1 MTGIL
6 SSLREQAVAESPQI
20 LIPEHQDERVLAAA
34 AEVASDGIARPVV
47 LDSEDSFAQHCRGQ
61 GIDPTLFETV
71 ARDQD
76 DWYEDYVQKYVELR
90 GVTPEVAE
98 TLLES
103 NLVLGMLMLRCNDV
117 DGIVAG
123 ALHPTGEVV
132 ATANGIVG
140 LDSTIKTASSFFLM
154 ITDNADIGEDGALVY
169 ADCGVNISPS
179 SDQLADIAHATA
191 TTVERLLDWEP
202 RVAMLSFSTKGS
214 ANHESV
220 EKVREATSRVKDR
233 TNDLLI
239 DGELQSDAA
248 LVPSVADRK
257 TDDDAAIQGDAN
269 VLVFPDLE
277 SGNIAYKLTERLGG
291 AKALG
296 PILQGYTRPLS
307 DLSRGASTDAI
318 YDIMLVTAAR
328 AARWDSNTTG
338 EIISGGLLKGREKT
352 QRPLHPPNPAD

>member
-1 MTGIL
+1 MSDIL
-6 SSLREQAVAESPQI
+6 SNLAEQAVAESPQI

-34 AEVASDGIARPVV
+34 AQAARDGIVRPVV
-47 LDSEDSFAQHCRGQ
+47 LAPDDSFERRCRAQEV
-61 GIDPTLFETV
+61 DATLFETV
-71 ARDQD
+71 DRND
-76 DWYEDYVQKYVELR
+76 DDRYEEYVQKYVKLR
-90 GVTPEVAE
+90 DVTPEVAE

-117 DGIVAG
+117 DGVVAG

-140 LDSTIKTASSFFLM
+140 LDSRVQTASSFFLM
-154 ITDNADIGEDGALVY
+154 ITDNVDVGEDGALVY
-169 ADCGVNISPS
+169 ADCGVNVTPS

-214 ANHESV
+214 ASHESV
-220 EKVREATSRVKDR
+220 EKVREATATVKAR
-233 TNDLLI
+233 TSDLLI

-257 TDDDAAIQGDAN
+257 TEDDAAIQGDAN

-291 AKALG
+291 ATALG
-296 PILQGYTRPLS
+296 PILQGYARPLS
-307 DLSRGASTDAI
+307 DLSRGASTEAI

-328 AARWDSNTTG
+328 AARWDSGLTG
-338 EIISGGLLKGREKT
+338 ETISGGLLKRREDA
-352 QRPLHPPNPAD
+352 QRPIHPPNLAD